1 MASHHPLLVTLS
13 GLFLLEEELVV
24 VPGGQHSPAGGAPG
38 VQLDA
43 LQKAVGAEDVSTH
56 SGENLV
62 AWVRIFSRDGQ
73 R

>member
-1 MASHHPLLVTLS
+1 MVIPGGHHPPTS
-13 GLFLLEEELVV
+13 
-24 VPGGQHSPAGGAPG
+24 GAPG

-43 LQKAVGAEDVSTH
+43 LQKAVRAEDVSTD

-62 AWVRIFSRDGQ
+62 AWIRIFSRDGQ